1 MEITGTIT
9 TDAVVADVQGTDRKV
24 VNFTIAVNDRYVEK
38 KTGEKK
44 QFTNYFNCAYW
55 LGAGVAKL
63 LTKGSC
69 VTVTGRLSVSP
80 FMGKDNAPKASLKF
94 HTDNIKVQY
103 SKKAAGATAVAF
115 AEATRTPSDL
125 TEPLDDLPF

>member
-1 MEITGTIT
+1 MEITGTIIA
-9 TDAVVADVQGTDRKV
+9 DAVVADVQGTDRKV

-38 KTGEKK
+38 KTGAKK

-55 LGAGVAKL
+55 LGEGVAKL

-69 VTVTGRLSVSP
+69 VTVAGRLSVSP
-80 FMGKDNAPKASLKF
+80 FMGKDNSPKASLKF

-103 SKKAAGATAVAF
+103 SKRS
-115 AEATRTPSDL
+115 AEATVPAKASDL

>member
-9 TDAVVADVQGTDRKV
+9 ADAVIAEVQGTDRKV
-24 VNFTIAVNDRYVEK
+24 VNFTIAVGDRYVEK

-55 LGAGVAKL
+55 LSAGVAKL

-94 HTDNIKVQY
+94 HTDNIKLQY
-103 SKKAAGATAVAF
+103 SKKS
-115 AEATRTPSDL
+115 AEATTPAKASDL
-125 TEPLDDLPF
+125 TEPLNDLPF